1 MNQKHTAIYLK
12 ILLFF
17 AFICLLGWSIFLIR
31 EKLLSNAKDMGIHLA
46 QSYADEEEN
55 RIDIYSMLLSLGA
68 ASLQEGIDQGET
80 DEQLRLFLPA

>member
-1 MNQKHTAIYLK
+1 MQESSSFCYNKTAFIENANLSSVRNIIMNQKHTAIYLK

-55 RIDIYSMLLSLGA
+55 
-68 ASLQEGIDQGET
+68 
-80 DEQLRLFLPA
+80 